1 MFNKNK
7 LLAGDLRGM
16 QAAFWSISTM
26 CCHLCFLLHCHCPLV
41 VPIDISTGPA
51 ALGGCEGAWLP
62 ESATLICV

>member
-1 MFNKNK
+1 
-7 LLAGDLRGM
+7 M

-41 VPIDISTGPA
+41 VPVDISNGLP